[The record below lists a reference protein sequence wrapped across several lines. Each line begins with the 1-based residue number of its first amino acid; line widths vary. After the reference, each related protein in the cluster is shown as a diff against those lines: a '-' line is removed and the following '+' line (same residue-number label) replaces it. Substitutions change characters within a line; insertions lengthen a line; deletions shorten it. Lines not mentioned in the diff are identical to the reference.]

1 MRSIATHSSRFAL
14 AAAAALATAAV
25 ALPAIASADTF
36 CVHNPSGCAG
46 TTEPD
51 LSTAVL
57 AADFNG
63 AGKDT
68 IRLGP
73 GSFSDGPVL
82 ASAGNPVDIVGA
94 SANDTTLTGKG
105 NNITVLR
112 LMDSQSTVSD
122 LGVKVTGTGNET
134 GIELA
139 GKGSHLKVTNSGAQA
154 GTLGIGLTGAFPWLD
169 ASSVA
174 LSYGPSDLAVYAV
187 SSSATEALVTDADLA
202 AKGGVTVGPGQVDVM
217 RSRIWAQQG
226 VTADNG
232 HATVA
237 DTSLRVPGPM
247 PSIYGAT
254 ALEAGGTGS
263 STIDADRI
271 TAYGNGIGEDGAYA
285 SPSSGAG
292 NTAKINLRGSVIDG
306 FGTAV
311 KAYQSGGSATTVTT
325 AWSAY
330 KLASV
335 TATGGAGYTAAASN
349 LDLAGTSAGFVDAAG
364 GDLRLRHDSALVDR
378 GDPTFQFSVFD
389 RDGHPR
395 VRDGDAAGGPR
406 VDIGAIEYQ
415 RSAPVAAATA
425 TPVTVAAGQAVTF
438 VGTADDADPGET
450 ATYQWAFDDGA
461 SATGA
466 TAQHAF
472 ATAGTHTATLTVTDP
487 TGLTGTAQASVAV
500 QAVAGSTTGTAST
513 TSAGTAPS
521 LTRLRVAPTPFRA
534 RGAGPY
540 SAAAR
545 RAPIGTS
552 ITYILSKQSAATF
565 TIMRA
570 SAGRRVGTACRRPTR
585 ANRSHRA
592 CTNWR
597 TLGTF
602 TRRGVA
608 GPNRQRFDGRL
619 GRRAVAAGRYR
630 LVARALD
637 ASGMRSTA
645 LSASFRVVR

>member
-25 ALPAIASADTF
+25 ALPAIASANTF
-36 CVHNPSGCAG
+36 CVHNPSGCVG

-63 AGKDT
+63 SGKDT

-94 SANDTTLTGKG
+94 SANETTLTGKG

-139 GKGSHLKVTNSGAQA
+139 GKGSHLKLTNSGAQA
-154 GTLGIGLTGAFPWLD
+154 STLGIALTGAFPWLD

-174 LSYGPSDLAVYAV
+174 LRYGPNDLAVYAV
-187 SSSATEALVTDADLA
+187 SSYATEALVTDADLS
-202 AKGGVTVGPGQVDVM
+202 AKSGVIVGPGQVDVM
-217 RSRIWAQQG
+217 RSRVWAQQG

-247 PSIYGAT
+247 PSNYSSA
-254 ALEAGGTGS
+254 ALIASGVGS

-271 TAYGNGIGEDGAYA
+271 TAYGNGNGENGVYA
-285 SPSSGAG
+285 SPSAGAG

-311 KAYQSGGSATTVTT
+311 RAYQSGGAATTVTT

-335 TATGGAGYTAAASN
+335 TTSGGAGYTAAASN
-349 LDLAGTSAGFVDAAG
+349 LDLAGTSAGFIDAAG
-364 GDLRLRHDSALVDR
+364 GDLRLGHDSALIDR

-389 RDGHPR
+389 RDGRPR
-395 VRDGDAAGGPR
+395 VRDGDGAGGPR
-406 VDIGAIEYQ
+406 VDIGAVEYQ
-415 RSAPVAAATA
+415 RSAPAAAATA
-425 TPVTVAAGQAVTF
+425 TPSAVAAGQAVTF
-438 VGTADDADPGET
+438 VGKADDADPGET

-472 ATAGTHTATLTVTDP
+472 ATAGIHTATLTVTDP
-487 TGLTGTAQASVAV
+487 TGLTGTAQASIAV
-500 QAVAGSTTGTAST
+500 QDVAGSTAAT
-513 TSAGTAPS
+513 TSATGAVPS

-534 RGAGPY
+534 RGAGSY

-552 ITYILSKQSAATF
+552 ITYTLSKQSAATF

-597 TLGTF
+597 MLGTF

-619 GRRAVAAGRYR
+619 GRRALAAGRYR